1 MAAFAVD
8 MNKTLLTT
16 GHVSVIVLKLQE
28 FTRRPVADQTRLKA
42 QIEALVALA
51 IQLLPAADRIVLD
64 APDGVAVVVL
74 GTPKDALDLAERA
87 QAAAADLPVCI
98 GVNHGPIKPAA
109 DALRGFGLVGDGL
122 AAGMTLANV
131 ATPGRILVSRP
142 FHEALQA
149 YAPGRAVDLS
159 SAGAF
164 TDLSVRTYE
173 LFTLDRQA
181 APARRRRLI
190 ALGTLSVIGILGLGF
205 AARGLRHAIIPTE
218 PAVLEFKI
226 TPRGDVFID
235 GVLKGKTPPLQRLEI
250 RPGRHSI
257 EVRNSPYPP
266 LTLEVNL
273 ASAEE
278 MRITHSF
285 TAPRSADE
293 RKSVREHF
301 RDLRRQ
307 LGF

>member
-1 MAAFAVD
+1 
-8 MNKTLLTT
+8 MNETVLTPS
-16 GHVSVIVLKLQE
+16 HVSVIVLKLQE

-98 GVNHGPIKPAA
+98 GVNHGPVKPAA
-109 DALRGFGLVGDGL
+109 DTLRGFGLVGDGL
-122 AAGMTLANV
+122 AASMTLANV
-131 ATPGRILVSRP
+131 ATPGRILASRP

-205 AARGLRHAIIPTE
+205 AARGLRHAIMS
-218 PAVLEFKI
+218 PAILEFNI

-266 LTLEVNL
+266 LTLEVNV

-293 RKSVREHF
+293 PKSVREHF

>member
-1 MAAFAVD
+1 MAASAAD
-8 MNKTLLTT
+8 MNETVLTPS
-16 GHVSVIVLKLQE
+16 HVSVIVLKLQE

-74 GTPKDALDLAERA
+74 RTPKDALDLAERA

-98 GVNHGPIKPAA
+98 GVNHGPVKPAA
-109 DALRGFGLVGDGL
+109 DTLRGFGLIGDGL

-164 TDLSVRTYE
+164 TDPSVRTYE
-173 LFTLDRQA
+173 LFTLDRKA

-205 AARGLRHAIIPTE
+205 AARSLRLAIMS

-235 GVLKGKTPPLQRLEI
+235 GVLKGKTPPLKRLEI
-250 RPGRHSI
+250 RPGLHSI
-257 EVRNSPYPP
+257 EVRNSPYPAFR
-266 LTLEVNL
+266 LEVNL

-278 MRITHSF
+278 ITITHSF
-285 TAPRSADE
+285 TSPKSAE
-293 RKSVREHF
+293 ESKSVREHF

>member
-1 MAAFAVD
+1 MAASSAD
-8 MNKTLLTT
+8 MNETVLTPS
-16 GHVSVIVLKLQE
+16 HVSVIVLKLQE

-98 GVNHGPIKPAA
+98 GVNHGPVKPAA
-109 DALRGFGLVGDGL
+109 DTLRGFGLVGDGL
-122 AAGMTLANV
+122 AASMTLANV
-131 ATPGRILVSRP
+131 ATPGHILVSRP

-164 TDLSVRTYE
+164 TDPSVRTYE

-205 AARGLRHAIIPTE
+205 AARGLRHAIMS
-218 PAVLEFKI
+218 PAILEFNI

-266 LTLEVNL
+266 LTLEVNV

-293 RKSVREHF
+293 PKSVREHF

>member
-1 MAAFAVD
+1 
-8 MNKTLLTT
+8 
-16 GHVSVIVLKLQE
+16 
-28 FTRRPVADQTRLKA
+28 
-42 QIEALVALA
+42 
-51 IQLLPAADRIVLD
+51 
-64 APDGVAVVVL
+64 
-74 GTPKDALDLAERA
+74 
-87 QAAAADLPVCI
+87 
-98 GVNHGPIKPAA
+98 
-109 DALRGFGLVGDGL
+109 
-122 AAGMTLANV
+122 
-131 ATPGRILVSRP
+131 
-142 FHEALQA
+142 
-149 YAPGRAVDLS
+149 VDLS

-173 LFTLDRQA
+173 LFTLDRKA
-181 APARRRRLI
+181 TPARRRRLI

-205 AARGLRHAIIPTE
+205 SARGLRHAIMA

-226 TPRGDVFID
+226 TPRGEVFID
-235 GVLKGKTPPLQRLEI
+235 GVLKGKTPPLQRLDI

-266 LTLEVNL
+266 LKLEVNL

-285 TAPRSADE
+285 TRPGSADE
-293 RKSVREHF
+293 PKSVREHF